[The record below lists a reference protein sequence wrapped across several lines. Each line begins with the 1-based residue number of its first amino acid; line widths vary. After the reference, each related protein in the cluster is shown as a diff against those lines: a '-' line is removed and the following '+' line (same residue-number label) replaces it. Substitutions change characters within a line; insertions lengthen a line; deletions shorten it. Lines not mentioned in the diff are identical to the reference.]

1 MNTILTSLM
10 IIALGATIV
19 ILILGIVNMFRENPG
34 QEKRSNKLMQW
45 RVLAQGAALIL
56 FTLILLLGRKST

>member
-1 MNTILTSLM
+1 M

>member
-1 MNTILTSLM
+1 M

-19 ILILGIVNMFRENPG
+19 ILILGIINMFRQSPG
-34 QEKRSNKLMQW
+34 QESRSNKLMQW

-56 FTLILLLGRKST
+56 FTLILLLGRKSV

>member
-1 MNTILTSLM
+1 M

-34 QEKRSNKLMQW
+34 QESRSNKLMQW

-56 FTLILLLGRKST
+56 FTLILLLGRKSS